1 MGERQGHEHRH
12 QCQINA
18 AHGRH
23 RDRGAHV
30 HSTASADRG
39 RRRQDRLIRA
49 RRAWSMRSGASR
61 DNDIRQKIETA
72 LARRKEAFALGHL
85 AWTADGYTV
94 KFRQGIVDIVRT
106 AVDDGVF
113 KDDARLDTMLDRI
126 RGDFRVFSCL

>member
-1 MGERQGHEHRH
+1 M
-12 QCQINA
+12 
-18 AHGRH
+18 
-23 RDRGAHV
+23 
-30 HSTASADRG
+30 S
-39 RRRQDRLIRA
+39 
-49 RRAWSMRSGASR
+49 SGASR
-61 DNDIRQKIETA
+61 DKDFRQKIETA

-126 RGDFRVFSCL
+126 RGDFRVFGCL

>member
-1 MGERQGHEHRH
+1 M
-12 QCQINA
+12 C
-18 AHGRH
+18 
-23 RDRGAHV
+23 
-30 HSTASADRG
+30 
-39 RRRQDRLIRA
+39 
-49 RRAWSMRSGASR
+49 SGPSR

-113 KDDARLDTMLDRI
+113 QDDARPGLWLFVDHVEM
-126 RGDFRVFSCL
+126 RVSPSAPSTPR